1 MWHRGLLFKLRQ
13 NGIKGQILNWI
24 TDYLSSRK
32 QQVQVNSATSEVSLI
47 SAGVPQGSVLGPL
60 LFLVYVNDISE
71 NLLSLTRLFADDSSL
86 FFSATS
92 LEDIQGIIN
101 HDLTVILSWAVTWLV
116 DFNPNKTEAMLF
128 SLRPVTHFPSLTF
141 NNTSIEFVD
150 SHKHLGVTLSDNGQW
165 HTHIESILASAYK
178 ILGIMRK
185 LKYTF
190 SRTALNQIYISY
202 IRPVLEYSAIV
213 WDGCTI
219 QDKLALEK
227 LQNEAA
233 RIVTGLT
240 RSTSLDNLYRECGW
254 VSLSERRKFQKL
266 CFMYKCNNGQ
276 VPRYIS
282 DLIPPLVS
290 EISNYPLRNRA
301 NLSSV
306 RTRTEIFKMSCIPS
320 SVLLWNSLSDDI
332 KYAPSF
338 VTFQNSL
345 RNQMFNIPTVPAYF
359 LQGNRKFSIL
369 HARLRNNC
377 SDLNGDLYLNHL
389 RNDSICACGNSNES
403 SLHFLL
409 ECERFSNQ
417 RILMFRETRPFH
429 PLSVNY
435 LLFGK
440 PNLSNDENTLL
451 FQAVLR
457 YIKNT
462 KRFV

>member
-1 MWHRGLLFKLRQ
+1 
-13 NGIKGQILNWI
+13 
-24 TDYLSSRK
+24 
-32 QQVQVNSATSEVSLI
+32 
-47 SAGVPQGSVLGPL
+47 
-60 LFLVYVNDISE
+60 
-71 NLLSLTRLFADDSSL
+71 
-86 FFSATS
+86 
-92 LEDIQGIIN
+92 
-101 HDLTVILSWAVTWLV
+101 
-116 DFNPNKTEAMLF
+116 MLF
-128 SLRPVTHFPSLTF
+128 SLRRVTHFPSLTF

-165 HTHIESILASAYK
+165 HTNIESILASAYK

-190 SRTALNQIYISY
+190 SRTALNQIFISY
-202 IRPVLEYSAIV
+202 IRPVLEYSAVV

-240 RSTSLDNLYRECGW
+240 RSASLDNLYRECGW

-276 VPRYIS
+276 IPRYIS

-290 EISNYPLRNRA
+290 EIFNYSLRNRA

-306 RTRTEIFKMSCIPS
+306 RTRTETFKMSCIPS

-332 KYAPSF
+332 KYAPSL

-345 RNQMFNIPTVPAYF
+345 RNQMLNIPSVPAYF
-359 LQGNRKFSIL
+359 LQGNRKLSIL

-377 SDLNGDLYLNHL
+377 SDLNGDLYLNHS

-440 PNLSNDENTLL
+440 PNLSNDKPSFSGCPQVYKKYKEVCIDNHTQRCIRYESRMVVRNPYSIAAHFLSFYPSFLSLVFL
-451 FQAVLR
+451 FFFFFFSF
-457 YIKNT
+457 
-462 KRFV
+462 FVCIFVTYTFFVHAQRAKSGLHAGALQNLHRH